1 MNYLY
6 TLGGMFSDIFHKLI
20 DSKSYAIGIAAG
32 VSSGVAS
39 LVIPDWVMHQG
50 LTKEH
55 AVGIIILLAVFG
67 LDWLC
72 GSRLAKKSPKQSQET
87 NTAIDSAIRD
97 AVIILICIVAVEVDD
112 FLQSRSIVFA
122 FFTASFIYQNFKSVC
137 ANAYILGWRGYFP
150 AKTLDWIFKWIDKW
164 LDNEIKAKTKKYFP
178 IEETKEKQDEK

>member
-1 MNYLY
+1 
-6 TLGGMFSDIFHKLI
+6 MFGEIFHKLI
-20 DSKSYAIGIAAG
+20 DSKSYAVGIAAG
-32 VSSGVAS
+32 ATSGVAS

-50 LTKEH
+50 ITKEH
-55 AVGIIILLAVFG
+55 GVGILILLAVFG

-137 ANAYILGWRGYFP
+137 ANAYILGWRPYFP
-150 AKTLDWIFKWIDKW
+150 AKVLDILFKW
-164 LDNEIKAKTKKYFP
+164 LDNEIEAKTKKYFP
-178 IEETKEKQDEK
+178 FGTTKKEKQDEK

>member
-1 MNYLY
+1 MNYLN
-6 TLGGMFSDIFHKLI
+6 TLGGMFTDIFHKLI
-20 DSKSYAIGIAAG
+20 DSKSYEVGALASITTG
-32 VSSGVAS
+32 VISWAV
-39 LVIPDWVMHQG
+39 PDWVMHQG
-50 LTKEH
+50 PTRQH
-55 AVGIIILLAVFG
+55 AVGIFILLAVFG

-97 AVIILICIVAVEVDD
+97 AVIIVICIVAIEMDD
-112 FLQSRSIVFA
+112 FLQTRSIIFA

-137 ANAYILGWRGYFP
+137 ANAYILGWRRYFP

-178 IEETKEKQDEK
+178 SEEKQDEK